1 MVSYTL
7 QQLIQGLSVELLK
20 VLEGSITMITD
31 IALQSKIPLSWF
43 IICDLFITMIVGKLD
58 YYMALHDHLSWHR
71 NSYRSVPT
79 S

>member
-1 MVSYTL
+1 MIKCIIL
-7 QQLIQGLSVELLK
+7 EINLDLLV
-20 VLEGSITMITD
+20 VLLEFLERSITMITN

-43 IICDLFITMIVGKLD
+43 IICDLFITMIVRKLD

-71 NSYRSVPT
+71 NSCRSVPT